1 MPFQLRYTLKTL
13 KFEQPIGLYPDG
25 TAIVG
30 VQEKRIIGT
39 WEVSTGKLIQTLELQ
54 GDPKQIQISQD
65 GQTAIVRYGKI
76 GSLFYDDNDRVTI
89 WDIPSQQMLGEIQ
102 CGYHQ
107 FDDQSLS
114 DDRHTIVGR
123 EIYQKQVTVWHLPTG
138 QAVCAF
144 VMPPRIPC
152 VAINSTGQIVAA
164 GNETYEGG
172 AFKVWDLVS
181 NAELHSRSVCHYIP
195 SPVNPYSDSSG
206 EEPKGVA
213 DIWLSADAQLL
224 LCKIRRDKTQIW
236 DLQRGQRLDTL
247 PPGMPVIPNFT
258 IGVDFSYG
266 GYRRMAILQ
275 ESGLLATTR
284 EDGSPMLIGGDFNCN
299 SYRRM
304 AISQD
309 GGLLATISKDG
320 SPVLRNLKTN
330 EIFSP
335 FAGHTDLIQSLV
347 LSPDGKTFITYAMDN
362 TAKIWNSASG
372 ELLHILTVQSRRC
385 FHGMALALARATV
398 GLPLTLFMIESDGI
412 GIWDLESRQK
422 IKSLKHGRFGSN
434 NECLATSADGQLL
447 ASGGYNHRIYIWDWQ
462 QGKLLHSFQHDPKIG
477 RGTDIC
483 GLVFSRRYECL
494 ISAAESGSIKFWSWV
509 TGEPLSSPLLPD
521 SVQSAGSLLA
531 LSPDERLLVVGT
543 RIWNLETGKLVHTF
557 PSYEPCTKIALSAD
571 GRLLAIGYHQT
582 RYGRI
587 DRIDRGTDYSIQLW
601 DVATGQE
608 LQQLKGHTLTVTGL
622 VFSPDKQLISCSEDT
637 SICVWQLAN
646 D

>member
-54 GDPKQIQISQD
+54 GNPKQIQISQD

-76 GSLFYDDNDRVTI
+76 GSLFYDANDRVTI

-102 CGYHQ
+102 CGYCQ

-114 DDRHTIVGR
+114 ADRHTIVGR
-123 EIYQKQVTVWHLPTG
+123 HVYREQVMVWHLPTG
-138 QAVCAF
+138 QAFCTF
-144 VMPPRIPC
+144 DMPAQITC
-152 VAINSTGQIVAA
+152 VAINSTGQIVVA
-164 GNETYEGG
+164 GNETDKGG

-181 NAELHSRSVCHYIP
+181 NAELHSRSVIHYIP

-206 EEPKGVA
+206 EEQKGVT

-224 LCKIRRDKTQIW
+224 LCKIRRDRTQIW
-236 DLQRGQRLDTL
+236 DLQQGQRLDAL
-247 PPGMPVIPNFT
+247 PPKMPVIPNFT

-309 GGLLATISKDG
+309 GGLLATTSKDG
-320 SPVLRNLKTN
+320 SLVLRNLKTN

-335 FAGHTDLIQSLV
+335 FAGHTGDIQALV
-347 LSPDGKTFITYAMDN
+347 LSPDGKTFITYSIDN
-362 TAKIWNSASG
+362 TAKIWDLASG
-372 ELLHILTVQSRRC
+372 ELLHSLTVQFRRC
-385 FHGMALALARATV
+385 FYYGMTLALTPAIA
-398 GLPLTLFMIESDGI
+398 GLPLTLFVIENGGI
-412 GIWDLESRQK
+412 GIWDVASRRK
-422 IKSLKHGRFGSN
+422 IQSLKHERFSSYR
-434 NECLATSADGQLL
+434 CSTISADGQWL
-447 ASGGYNHRIYIWDWQ
+447 ASGGGNHGIYIWNWQ
-462 QGKLLHSFQHDPKIG
+462 QGKLLHSFVNDPTIG
-477 RGTDIC
+477 KGSDVLN
-483 GLVFSRRYECL
+483 LVFSSRYECL
-494 ISAAESGSIKFWSWV
+494 ISTAESGSIRFWNWL
-509 TGEPLSSPLLPD
+509 TGEPLSSPLLPA
-521 SVQSAGSLLA
+521 SAQATCIA
-531 LSPDERLLVVGT
+531 LSPDERLLAAVYWQKIT
-543 RIWNLETGKLVHTF
+543 IWNLETGEIRHTL
-557 PSYEPCTKIALSAD
+557 PEYNDHPCTAIAFSPD
-571 GRLLAIGYHQT
+571 GRLLATGYLQT
-582 RYGRI
+582 FCVRI
-587 DRIDRGTDYSIQLW
+587 DHDIKLW

-608 LQQLKGHTLTVTGL
+608 LQQLKGHTRTVTGL
-622 VFSPDKQLISCSEDT
+622 VFSPDGQLISCSEDA
-637 SICVWQLAN
+637 SIRVWQLAS

>member
-1 MPFQLRYTLKTL
+1 MPFQLRYALKTL

-89 WDIPSQQMLGEIQ
+89 WDIPSQQRLGEIQ

-144 VMPPRIPC
+144 VMPPRITC

-172 AFKVWDLVS
+172 AFKVWDLDS
-181 NAELHSRSVCHYIP
+181 NAELHSRSVFHYIP
-195 SPVNPYSDSSG
+195 TAYNPHSESDRD
-206 EEPKGVA
+206 EPQGVA
-213 DIWLSADAQLL
+213 GIWLSADAKLL
-224 LCKIRRDKTQIW
+224 LCRIRKEKTPQIW
-236 DLQRGQRLDTL
+236 DLQQGQRLDTL
-247 PPGMPVIPNFT
+247 PPRMPTIPNFT
-258 IGVDFSYG
+258 IGGDFSYG
-266 GYRRMAILQ
+266 G
-275 ESGLLATTR
+275 
-284 EDGSPMLIGGDFNCN
+284 D
-299 SYRRM
+299 RRM

-335 FAGHTDLIQSLV
+335 FAGHTNLIQSLV

-385 FHGMALALARATV
+385 FYGMALALARATV

-434 NECLATSADGQLL
+434 NECLATSADGQWL

-494 ISAAESGSIKFWSWV
+494 ISAAGSGSIKFWNWV

-622 VFSPDKQLISCSEDT
+622 VFSPDGQLISCSEDT
-637 SICVWQLAN
+637 SICVWQIAN